1 MIVESGM
8 FVGRKPTWAGLGAG
22 VEEAQSSEEAIRLA
36 GLDWNVIPQSIRTET
51 GIVLEGFQANIR
63 DIDNKVLGITSDK
76 YSIVQN
82 AEAFSFTDE
91 ILKNSLGVKYETAG
105 AVKGGKVVW
114 LLAKMPEQL
123 ITDEKFEPYVLFANS
138 HDGSLGVKVCMTP
151 IRVACQNTLNLA
163 LKQAERIWTCRHKGD
178 IKSKMEEAKVAIFN
192 ASNYMN
198 SLEME
203 LGNLKMKKI
212 DNDGFVKMLDN
223 LVPMDELKM
232 SNRQL
237 TNAKLIRN
245 GIERVYFEAP
255 DLQDIEKSAYR
266 FVNAVSD
273 FATHSE
279 PLRKTPNY
287 KENIFLKTMNG
298 NELIDKAYTIARK
311 VA

>member
-1 MIVESGM
+1 
-8 FVGRKPTWAGLGAG
+8 
-22 VEEAQSSEEAIRLA
+22 
-36 GLDWNVIPQSIRTET
+36 
-51 GIVLEGFQANIR
+51 
-63 DIDNKVLGITSDK
+63 
-76 YSIVQN
+76 
-82 AEAFSFTDE
+82 
-91 ILKNSLGVKYETAG
+91 
-105 AVKGGKVVW
+105 
-114 LLAKMPEQL
+114 
-123 ITDEKFEPYVLFANS
+123 
-138 HDGSLGVKVCMTP
+138 
-151 IRVACQNTLNLA
+151 
-163 LKQAERIWTCRHKGD
+163 
-178 IKSKMEEAKVAIFN
+178 
-192 ASNYMN
+192 
-198 SLEME
+198 
-203 LGNLKMKKI
+203 
-212 DNDGFVKMLDN
+212 MLDN

>member
-1 MIVESGM
+1 MIAESGM
-8 FVGRKPTWAGLGAG
+8 FVGRKPTWAGLGEG
-22 VEEAQSSEEAIRLA
+22 VEEAKNSEEAMKLA
-36 GLDWNVIPQSIRTET
+36 RLDWDVVPQPIKTES
-51 GIVLEGFQANIR
+51 GILLKGYQANIR
-63 DIDNKVLGITSDK
+63 NIDNKVLGVTSDK

-105 AVKGGKVVW
+105 SVKGGKIVW

-123 ITDEKFEPYVLFANS
+123 ITDEKFEPFVLFANS

-163 LKQAERIWTCRHKGD
+163 LKQAERVWTCRHTGD

-192 ASNYMN
+192 ASHYMN
-198 SLEME
+198 NLEEE
-203 LGNLKMKKI
+203 LGILKMKKI
-212 DNDGFVKMLDN
+212 DNDGFVKMLDS
-223 LVPMDELKM
+223 LVPINELKM

-237 TNAKLIRN
+237 TNAKIIRN
-245 GIERVYFEAP
+245 GIERVYFDAP

-273 FATHSE
+273 YATHSE

-287 KENIFLKTMNG
+287 KENIFLKTING
-298 NELIDKAYTIARK
+298 NDLIDRSYLIARK